1 MRKPA
6 VLLLVFGLSLSF
18 TAQAQAADKTT
29 VLTKAFQKYLTDGEL
44 AYVKA
49 MGDAKALY
57 EPRISIA
64 QNKLS
69 GALTQFSQVNQVT
82 ILKTTTHSPSA
93 PIGIDAVNCP
103 ISRTDC
109 KDPTYKSNE
118 FKSGEVGTVYNFI
131 GGDASFSSSSW
142 AQMNLGILQTIDL
155 EVKDGLIS
163 LNNATAYNSA
173 TSTIRTQY
181 QTILSLNQQYASAQ
195 SSAASDREYV
205 QSMQP
210 VIATAILSAKRAKA
224 NSSAFDKAFVVSL
237 KFEYNAKRLDE
248 LASAPWT
255 YITSLKALNNA
266 VSVTKSSM
274 QADAVSSHY
283 SYSAAGNINAI
294 YGNLF
299 VNEPEF
305 KNNFK
310 LISDIYKASTGV
322 TLSLK

>member
-6 VLLLVFGLSLSF
+6 VLLLVLGLSLSF

-29 VLTKAFQKYLTDGEL
+29 ILTKAFQKYLTDGEA
-44 AYVKA
+44 AYLQA
-49 MGDAKALY
+49 MSVAKNQY
-57 EPRISIA
+57 EPQIA
-64 QNKLS
+64 ATQAKIAT
-69 GALTQFSQVNQVT
+69 ALTQFKNVNQATVLNSPPPSNTGLRNYMSALKCPANSDCAMPGTLTGGYANGAVT
-82 ILKTTTHSPSA
+82 
-93 PIGIDAVNCP
+93 
-103 ISRTDC
+103 
-109 KDPTYKSNE
+109 
-118 FKSGEVGTVYNFI
+118 TVMDLI
-131 GGDASFSSSSW
+131 GGDQAFNSSFN
-142 AQMNLGILQTIDL
+142 AQLNLGILQTVDL
-155 EVKDGLIS
+155 GVSNGLYKLTNPVEYNSVANTLRTQYDSLIS
-163 LNNATAYNSA
+163 LS
-173 TSTIRTQY
+173 
-181 QTILSLNQQYASAQ
+181 QQYTAAQ
-195 SSAASDREYV
+195 SSAASDRNYI

-224 NSSAFDKAFVVSL
+224 NSSAFDKAFVTSL

-299 VNEPEF
+299 LNEAGY
-305 KNNFK
+305 KSNLN
-310 LISDIYKASTGV
+310 LIVGIYKSATGV
-322 TLSLK
+322 TLKN